1 MAAPAWLAIDM
12 KLLIPSHR
20 WSSAHRAAGRRGF
33 TLVEIM
39 VAVAIFSMV
48 IAAIY
53 ATWALVMR
61 ATQVGAVT
69 AAQAQRQ
76 RVVFRAIGDAI
87 MGVESF
93 QASQQ
98 YYWFKL
104 ANGSAPLLSFVA
116 HLPESYPRTGKFVN
130 EATVQDANG
139 VTHGLDA
146 SSRRVIFS
154 LMPGAN
160 GSHDLVLQQI
170 PILMDMDKDEQQY
183 PLVLAHDVKEFKVEW
198 WGTNQENDVGW
209 YQEWDDKQTN
219 SIPRMLRVHLVF
231 GGERRFHGENTPE
244 YSATRIYT
252 VPSEMM
258 PVFVQRG
265 TGGGPGGQP
274 PINLPRNNGR
284 NQIQ

>member
-1 MAAPAWLAIDM
+1 MTR
-12 KLLIPSHR
+12 R
-20 WSSAHRAAGRRGF
+20 WAGRRGLGAHGF

-39 VAVAIFSMV
+39 VAVAIFSIVM
-48 IAAIY
+48 AAIY
-53 ATWALVMR
+53 STWALVMR
-61 ATQVGAVT
+61 ATQVGEVT

-76 RVVFRAIGDAI
+76 RVVFRAIGDAL

-104 ANGSAPLLSFVA
+104 ANGSDPMLSFAA

-130 EATVQDANG
+130 ETTMQDANG
-139 VTHGLDA
+139 ITHGLDA

-154 LMPGAN
+154 LAPGAD
-160 GSHDLVLQQI
+160 GTHDLVLRQS

-183 PLVLAHDVKEFKVEW
+183 PLVLAHDVKEFTVEW
-198 WGTNQENDVGW
+198 WGTNEMNDVGW
-209 YQEWDDKQTN
+209 YQDWDDKQTN
-219 SIPRMLRVHLVF
+219 SIPRMLRVHLVV
-231 GGERRFHGENTPE
+231 GGERRFRGQEAPE
-244 YSATRIYT
+244 YSATRIYA

-265 TGGGPGGQP
+265 TGAGLGGNQPGL
-274 PINLPRNNGR
+274 NAPRNNGR
-284 NQIQ
+284 NQVQ